1 MATKSR
7 DYARQARATKH
18 REDMTD
24 INWDADLA
32 FAWLWVVSGGGYSI
46 GHINQ
51 IRRLNQR
58 PMILYNGC
66 YKERYE
72 K

>member
-1 MATKSR
+1 
-7 DYARQARATKH
+7 
-18 REDMTD
+18 MTD